1 MRFLPEH
8 FRALHNVYIH
18 FTFGDISEVNLPCY
32 RFDFSHCQIWAA
44 NLATDGFFFFLNHC
58 PILYESVSFKTKYLS
73 LFLFYG
79 GHVLSNHFWVSYTS
93 VSSQAM
99 SVTGCWGQ
107 VQGVGHPGDEKGV
120 GLKSEKARETGW
132 GEQGQDVEITW
143 VSGTLLNTFHGALIQ
158 SSQKPCPWGIII
170 PTCPSTCLAPLTCIR
185 LDGNGQQPRESK
197 AAL

>member
-1 MRFLPEH
+1 M
-8 FRALHNVYIH
+8 
-18 FTFGDISEVNLPCY
+18 NLPCY

-107 VQGVGHPGDEKGV
+107 VQGVGHPGDEKGA

-132 GEQGQDVEITW
+132 GWAGTGCGNNMSVGDTAEHFPRGPHSVLTETLSVRYYYPDLSLHVLGPPHLHSTGWEWTTASGEQ
-143 VSGTLLNTFHGALIQ
+143 SGPLG
-158 SSQKPCPWGIII
+158 PW
-170 PTCPSTCLAPLTCIR
+170 L
-185 LDGNGQQPRESK
+185 E
-197 AAL
+197 